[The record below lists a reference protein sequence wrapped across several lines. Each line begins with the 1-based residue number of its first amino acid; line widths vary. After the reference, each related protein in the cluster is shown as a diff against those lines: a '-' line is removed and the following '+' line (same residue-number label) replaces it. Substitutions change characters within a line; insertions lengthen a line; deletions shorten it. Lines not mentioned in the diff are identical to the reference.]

1 MFLIS
6 EYCSY
11 IVWRYGADSGTDFR
25 FCFMLSFGKLQPF
38 TNFDGSLL
46 CNAISINVFVNTGQT
61 WGYNKAKKM
70 LEKQAIHFLLLPT
83 LSYWFNTIFRQ
94 SRLLSPTRGE
104 QRERSRSRH
113 SHSPT
118 PAIADTAST
127 PSTAVNHRNMP
138 SANSKSGVLAQ
149 QIHDEFLTCK
159 ICLEGF
165 TNPKSLDCLHTFCE
179 DCIESHANSEGSYK
193 KYSDYREFTCPLCR
207 KRTTLPLG
215 GVKKL
220 PDNFLVSSLTEVIDR
235 QKPSKFQ
242 ICDFCKLVNRKHKEA
257 TAKCLDCCK
266 LLCKACI
273 AQHNETKVSTLCN
286 CYRVTSCRSTQNITN
301 LLQLVTKV
309 HSAKIR
315 INIQG
320 MIEKSFCFYSI

>member
-1 MFLIS
+1 MELIVAQTS
-6 EYCSY
+6 
-11 IVWRYGADSGTDFR
+11 DFVL
-25 FCFMLSFGKLQPF
+25 CIPLV
-38 TNFDGSLL
+38 NYSLL
-46 CNAISINVFVNTGQT
+46 QTLMKVSFAMHIFISVFVDTGQI
-61 WGYNKAKKM
+61 WKYNKAKKK
-70 LEKQAIHFLLLPT
+70 LAIHFLLLLT

-286 CYRVTSCRSTQNITN
+286 CYRVTSCRSTQNN
-301 LLQLVTKV
+301 
-309 HSAKIR
+309 
-315 INIQG
+315 
-320 MIEKSFCFYSI
+320 